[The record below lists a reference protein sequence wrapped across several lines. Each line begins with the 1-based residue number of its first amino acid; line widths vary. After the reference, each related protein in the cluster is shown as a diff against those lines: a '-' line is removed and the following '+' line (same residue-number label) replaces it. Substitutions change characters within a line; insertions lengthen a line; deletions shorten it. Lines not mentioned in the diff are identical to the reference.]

1 MFTGIV
7 KEVGRVVSA
16 AREGGGVRLTIEAA
30 SLSSRLSVDD
40 SVSVSGVCQTV
51 VARNGATFSVQ
62 AVEETLRKT
71 TLGSLSSGSSVNLE
85 LPVALQ
91 DLLGGHLVQGH
102 VDCIGTVVSVVKE
115 RTNWLLTVEYPAEFA
130 KYVIPVGSIAIDGIS
145 LTVARVSGNRL
156 VVAIIPHTLERTTLV
171 SVQPG
176 SKLNLE
182 FDLIGKYVEKLMAG
196 GASLSGGLTAEK
208 LKEWGYG
215 P

>member
-16 AREGGGVRLTIEAA
+16 AREGGGVRLTIDAA
-30 SLSSRLSVDD
+30 GVSSRLSVDD

-51 VARNGATFSVQ
+51 VAKGASTFSVQ

-71 TLGSLSSGSSVNLE
+71 TLGSLVSGSAVNLE

-102 VDCIGTVVSVVKE
+102 VDCIGTVVSIVKE
-115 RTNWLLTVEYPAEFA
+115 TTNWLVTVEFPAEFA

-145 LTVARVSGNRL
+145 LTVARISGNRL
-156 VVAIIPHTLERTTLV
+156 IVAIIPHTLERTTIA
-171 SVQPG
+171 SVRPG
-176 SKLNLE
+176 SKVNIE
-182 FDLIGKYVEKLMAG
+182 FDLIGKYVEKLLAEG
-196 GASLSGGLTAEK
+196 RLSSGGLTGEK
-208 LKEWGYG
+208 LKEWGYDQ
-215 P
+215 